1 MNYLVTGGAG
11 FIGSHI
17 VDRLLEKGG
26 RVRVLDNFSTGRR
39 ENLACVLEKIELIEG
54 DIRDYRVVR
63 GAVDRIDVVL
73 HEAAISSVVK
83 SVDDPLTANDVNV
96 GGTVNILQASCD
108 AGVKRVVYA
117 SSAAVYGNNADV
129 PKKETTIPAPESPYA
144 VTKLA
149 GEYYCKVFSSLYGLH
164 TVCLRYFNVFGE
176 RQDPTSE
183 YSGVI
188 SKFISALVAGRSPI
202 IYGDGEQSRD
212 FIHVENVV
220 DANIQA
226 STVDCKPGLVMNV
239 GCSARTTLNQ
249 LLKELNSILGKNL
262 KPIYHSARPGDVRES
277 LADINL
283 IAAELSY
290 EPKVTFR
297 EGLEKTILNCPG
309 SPNPTN

>member
-1 MNYLVTGGAG
+1 M
-11 FIGSHI
+11 
-17 VDRLLEKGG
+17 
-26 RVRVLDNFSTGRR
+26 
-39 ENLACVLEKIELIEG
+39 
-54 DIRDYRVVR
+54 
-63 GAVDRIDVVL
+63 DRIDVVL

-83 SVDDPLTANDVNV
+83 SVDDPLTTNDVNV
-96 GGTVNILQASCD
+96 GGTVNILQASRD
-108 AGVKRVVYA
+108 AGVKRVLYA

-129 PKKETTIPAPESPYA
+129 PKKETMMPTPESPYA

-212 FIHVENVV
+212 FIYVKDIVE
-220 DANIQA
+220 ANILA

-262 KPIYHSARPGDVRES
+262 KPIYHGARPGDVRES

-290 EPKVTFR
+290 EPKITFR
-297 EGLEKTILNCPG
+297 QGLEKTILNCPG